1 MDEIDKEDKA
11 ILKILFK
18 DSSISYR
25 KIAEK
30 LNKATGT
37 ISSRVKNLKESG
49 IIKNFGINIDY
60 EKLGFDVTAI
70 IELRISK
77 GKLLEVENKLAKD
90 PNVFGVY
97 DITGV
102 YDAIIL
108 LRTKTRAELNIKI
121 KEILKIDYI
130 ERTNTH
136 IVLTTIKEDHNSL
149 NELLLTNKE

>member
-1 MDEIDKEDKA
+1 MI
-11 ILKILFK
+11 
-18 DSSISYR
+18 
-25 KIAEK
+25 
-30 LNKATGT
+30 
-37 ISSRVKNLKESG
+37 
-49 IIKNFGINIDY
+49 
-60 EKLGFDVTAI
+60 AI

-77 GKLLEVENKLAKD
+77 GKLFEVENQLAKD

-108 LRTKTRAELNIKI
+108 LRTRTRAELNIKI

-136 IVLTTIKEDHNSL
+136 IVLTTIKEDHHSL
-149 NELLLTNKE
+149 DELLLTNKEK